1 MRMLFK
7 FGVAWRFLKSRS
19 GNVAII
25 AALTAPVLVG
35 FCGLGADTGYWFFR
49 QRELQSAVDIAAYNG
64 AMALQTGSP
73 QNVVQSAST
82 GGASTNGWRSGLGAI
97 SVNTPPASGPNQNTH
112 SVEVLLNEN
121 EERYFTS
128 IVSNSPVPISVRAVA
143 TFDNTQS
150 ACMLGLNKTQADTVQ
165 FWGNAQAD
173 FQGCNIVSDSN
184 SSRAFSVG
192 GAAKVTA
199 PCVNAV
205 GGDYVT
211 ATLTLTA
218 CSSVKTKS
226 PYIYDPYSNVPAPPV
241 GTCNAGPI
249 GSTINAGTYCGGLSL
264 SGNTALNAGVYVING
279 GTLKINANAN
289 LTGSGVTF
297 YLTNGATVQINGNS
311 NMNLAAPTTGAY
323 SGLLFYGD
331 RTQATAKNTINGNAT
346 SLLTGAIYF
355 PSQEVDFLGNFSGS
369 SGCMQVVAD
378 TIYYTGSATFS
389 TNCSGKGL
397 GTIPVP
403 GSVTLVE

>member
-1 MRMLFK
+1 MKSISRL
-7 FGVAWRFLKSRS
+7 VRRFLKSRG

-35 FCGLGADTGYWFFR
+35 FAGLGADTGYWYFR

-64 AMALQTGSP
+64 AMSLQTGGTQSA
-73 QNVVQSAST
+73 VQSAST
-82 GGASTNGWRSGLGAI
+82 SGASTNGWRSGQGAI
-97 SVNTPPASGPNQNTH
+97 TVNTPPVSGPNQNTH

-128 IVSNSPVPISVRAVA
+128 IVSDTPVPISVRAVA

-150 ACMLGLNKTQADTVQ
+150 ACMLGLNKTAADTVQ
-165 FWGNAQAD
+165 FWGNAQAN
-173 FQGCNIVSDSN
+173 FQGCNIVSDSS

-192 GAAKVTA
+192 GAANITA
-199 PCVNAV
+199 PCVDAV

-211 ATLTLTA
+211 ATLTLTS
-218 CSSVKTKS
+218 CSSVKTKA
-226 PYIYDPYSNVPAPPV
+226 PYVYDPYANVPAPPV

-249 GSTINAGTYCGGLSL
+249 GSTLNAGTYCGGLSL
-264 SGNTALNAGVYVING
+264 SGATTLNAGVYVING

-297 YLTNGATVQINGNS
+297 FLTNGATVQINGNS
-311 NMNLAAPTTGAY
+311 QMDLKAPTSGAY

-346 SLLTGAIYF
+346 SLLTGTIYF

-389 TNCSGKGL
+389 TNCSGKGMK
-397 GTIPVP
+397 TIPVP

>member
-1 MRMLFK
+1 MSSKGGL
-7 FGVAWRFLKSRS
+7 ALRFLKSRT

-25 AALTAPVLVG
+25 AALMAPVLIG

-64 AMALQTGSP
+64 AMALQTGSS
-73 QNVVQSAST
+73 QDTVRYAST
-82 GGASTNGWRSGLGAI
+82 NGASTNGWRSGQGAI
-97 SVNTPPASGPNQNTH
+97 SVNTPPASGANQNTH
-112 SVEVLLNEN
+112 SVEVLLSEN

-128 IVSNSPVPISVRAVA
+128 IISSSPVPIRVRAVA

-165 FWGNAQAD
+165 FWGNAEAK
-173 FQGCNIVSDSN
+173 FEGCNIVSDSS

-192 GAAKVTA
+192 GAANVTA
-199 PCVNAV
+199 PCVDAV

-211 ATLTLTA
+211 ATLTLTS

-226 PYIYDPYSNVPAPPV
+226 PYIYDPYANVPTPPV
-241 GTCNAGPI
+241 GTCNASPI
-249 GSTINAGTYCGGLSL
+249 GSTLNAGTYCGGLSF
-264 SGNTALNAGVYVING
+264 SGGTTLNAGVYVING
-279 GTLKINANAN
+279 GVLKINANAN

-311 NMNLAAPTTGAY
+311 QLNLAAPTTGTYA
-323 SGLLFYGD
+323 GLLFYGD
-331 RTQATAKNTINGNAT
+331 RTQATATNTINGNAT
-346 SLLTGAIYF
+346 SLLTGTIYF

-378 TIYYTGSATFS
+378 KIYYTGSATFS
-389 TNCSGKGL
+389 TNCTGTGMK
-397 GTIPVP
+397 TIPVP